1 MLLIAVVALLTGCAA
16 TPTLEQ
22 RRAQRAAAYAEL
34 TAADKALVDAGRI
47 RIGMNEDAVFIAWG
61 KPDEVTE
68 SEDQNGLLKQW
79 VYRSFYF
86 TENRYWTYR
95 EGPGVAGQPIVFERF
110 LQTDL
115 DSRSYISA
123 QITFKDGK
131 VVNWRT
137 LPKPADY

>member
-1 MLLIAVVALLTGCAA
+1 LLLIAVVALLTGCAA

>member
-1 MLLIAVVALLTGCAA
+1 LLLIAVVALLTGCAA

-34 TAADKALVDAGRI
+34 TAADKALVDAGSI

-123 QITFKDGK
+123 QITFKGGK